1 MLYHSFC
8 NPVVPST
15 VLGTQQALNKY
26 LLSFIESAHC
36 LLTLMFESDSCL
48 KYSAKWLCLPSR
60 KTKKLKRARM
70 SRGLPPPTLPLLFPL
85 LPQIW
90 ILKSPGM
97 ESVHPMGLPYPPG
110 NGKL

>member
-1 MLYHSFC
+1 
-8 NPVVPST
+8 
-15 VLGTQQALNKY
+15 
-26 LLSFIESAHC
+26 
-36 LLTLMFESDSCL
+36 MFESDPSL

-60 KTKKLKRARM
+60 KTKNLKRARM
-70 SRGLPPPTLPLLFPL
+70 SHGLPLPTLPLLSPL

-110 NGKL
+110 NGKLQDTSPSPRKPLDRVRAVLCLVIQLSDPV